1 MGLADGRCAR
11 AHAAHASQKQSAA
24 ARQTETLDVSVGA
37 LLEAHKRNVVQLT
50 NAEIRGFK
58 KLPRSTPVTLRGPM
72 AEAMFADA
80 MGRPAK
86 KAVKSLPPKIAALV
100 EAAEADETIED
111 EEDEAEVTPTT
122 KAPGKQYA
130 KTTRRQATPVKTERK
145 VQTEQAPET
154 PDSKKAR
161 KVKKAEAQIASKRAA
176 KGEGTSRT
184 PEARKARRIL
194 REYLRVSLVATDE
207 NEDAE
212 IRAIAQARAEHLE
225 QLIGGSI

>member
-1 MGLADGRCAR
+1 M
-11 AHAAHASQKQSAA
+11 
-24 ARQTETLDVSVGA
+24 
-37 LLEAHKRNVVQLT
+37 
-50 NAEIRGFK
+50 
-58 KLPRSTPVTLRGPM
+58 
-72 AEAMFADA
+72 
-80 MGRPAK
+80 
-86 KAVKSLPPKIAALV
+86 
-100 EAAEADETIED
+100 
-111 EEDEAEVTPTT
+111 
-122 KAPGKQYA
+122 
-130 KTTRRQATPVKTERK
+130 KTERK